1 MGKMTCQV
9 LLGAILVAGVA
20 HADTKL
26 DEAKSHLQSGAAL
39 YDGNDLRGALVEF
52 QRAYE
57 LAPSYKI
64 LFNIAQV
71 EMELQ
76 DHAGAFKAYTRYV
89 KEGGPDIAPARLALV
104 NAEIERLRGR
114 VGFLAIQTSAGAI
127 VLIDDVQ
134 VGYAPLPEPIA
145 VNAGRH
151 RVTIEVPRRE
161 PVTRVFD
168 VSGRQEVAAVLVFET
183 PVSASVAAAP
193 VTAVTV
199 PAEPPKPPPKN
210 SKVPVY
216 VAWSVTGG
224 FAVAAGVFA
233 VIAHRNANEL
243 ASLRSSFPVTSD
255 QLEAQR
261 SKTVRNARITDVLTG
276 AAVASAGVALYL
288 ALTRTSADARPPK
301 EKAVELHIAPTG
313 VAIAGRF

>member
-1 MGKMTCQV
+1 MTCQV
-9 LLGAILVAGVA
+9 LLGASLVAGAA

-26 DEAKSHLQSGAAL
+26 DEAKSHFQSGAAM
-39 YDGNDLRGALVEF
+39 YDDNDLRGALVEF

-76 DHAGAFKAYTRYV
+76 DHAGAFKAFTRYV
-89 KEGGPDIAPARLALV
+89 KEGGPDIAPARLAQV

-114 VGFLAIQTSAGAI
+114 VGFLAIQTSAGAS
-127 VLIDDVQ
+127 VLVDDVQ
-134 VGYAPLPEPIA
+134 VGYAPLPEPVA

-151 RVTIEVPRRE
+151 RVTIEVPHRE
-161 PVTRVFD
+161 AVTRVFD
-168 VSGRQEVAAVLVFET
+168 VSGRQEVAAVLVVDAPAT
-183 PVSASVAAAP
+183 PPVMPPP
-193 VTAVTV
+193 VTAT
-199 PAEPPKPPPKN
+199 PPPARQTAAN

-224 FAVAAGVFA
+224 LAIGAGVFA
-233 VIAHRNANEL
+233 FLAHGDANDL
-243 ASLRSSFPVTSD
+243 AALRSRFPVTSE
-255 QLEAQR
+255 QLAAQR
-261 SKTVRNARITDVLTG
+261 SKTVRNAAITDVLAG
-276 AAVASAGVALYL
+276 AAVASAGVALYFT
-288 ALTRTSADARPPK
+288 LTRSGAGARPAK
-301 EKAVELHIAPTG
+301 EKAVELHIAPSG

>member
-1 MGKMTCQV
+1 MTCQV
-9 LLGAILVAGVA
+9 LLGACLVAGAA
-20 HADTKL
+20 HADSKL

-39 YDGNDLRGALVEF
+39 YDGNDLRGALAEF

-89 KEGGPDIAPARLALV
+89 KEGGPDIPPARLALV

-114 VGFLAIQTSAGAI
+114 VGFLVIETSAGAG
-127 VLIDDVQ
+127 VLVDDLQ
-134 VGYAPLPEPIA
+134 VGYAPLPEPVA

-151 RVTIEVPRRE
+151 RVTVEVPHRE

-168 VSGRQEVAAVLVFET
+168 VSGRQEVAAVLVFDT
-183 PVSASVAAAP
+183 PVIPTGPAPRIAPTETEKAPAAS
-193 VTAVTV
+193 
-199 PAEPPKPPPKN
+199 

-224 FAVAAGVFA
+224 LAIGAGVFA
-233 VIAHRNANEL
+233 VITRGDANHL
-243 ASLRSSFPVTSD
+243 AALRSSFPVTSD
-255 QLEAQR
+255 QLAAQR
-261 SKTVRNARITDVLTG
+261 SKTMRNATITDVLAGT
-276 AAVASAGVALYL
+276 AVASAGVALYL
-288 ALTRTSADARPPK
+288 TLTRTGAGAKPAR
-301 EKAVELHIAPTG
+301 EKAVELHIAPTS

>member
-1 MGKMTCQV
+1 MGKMTCHV
-9 LLGAILVAGVA
+9 LLGASLVAGAA

-26 DEAKSHLQSGAAL
+26 DEAKSHLQSGATL

-89 KEGGPDIAPARLALV
+89 KEGGPDIAPARLAQV

-114 VGFLAIQTSAGAI
+114 VGFLAIQASAGAM
-127 VLIDDVQ
+127 VLVDDAH
-134 VGYAPLPEPIA
+134 VGYAPLPEPVA

-151 RVTIEVPRRE
+151 WVTVEVPHRE

-168 VSGRQEVAAVLVFET
+168 VSGRQEVAAVLIAEA
-183 PVSASVAAAP
+183 PAPP
-193 VTAVTV
+193 VTAALVTSA
-199 PAEPPKPPPKN
+199 AEPPTHPSAN
-210 SKVPVY
+210 SKAPVY

-224 FAVAAGVFA
+224 FAIGAGVFA
-233 VIAHRNANEL
+233 LVAHGNANEL
-243 ASLRSSFPVTSD
+243 AALRSSFPVTPD
-255 QLEAQR
+255 QLAAQR
-261 SKTVRNARITDVLTG
+261 SKTVHNAAITDVLAG
-276 AAVASAGVALYL
+276 ASAGVALYL
-288 ALTRTSADARPPK
+288 TLTRTGADARPAK
-301 EKAVELHIAPTG
+301 EKTVELHIAPTG

>member
-1 MGKMTCQV
+1 MGKLTCQV
-9 LLGAILVAGVA
+9 LLGACLVAGAA

-39 YDGNDLRGALVEF
+39 YDGNDFRGALVEF

-89 KEGGPDIAPARLALV
+89 KEGGPDIPPARLAQV

-114 VGFLAIQTSAGAI
+114 VGFLAIQTSAGAA
-127 VLIDDVQ
+127 VLVDDLQ
-134 VGYAPLPEPIA
+134 VGYAPLPEPVA
-145 VNAGRH
+145 VKAGRH
-151 RVTIEVPRRE
+151 RVTVEVPHRE
-161 PVTRVFD
+161 AVTRVFD
-168 VSGRQEVAAVLVFET
+168 VSGRQEVAAVLVFDT
-183 PVSASVAAAP
+183 PVIQPVAALPLIAP
-193 VTAVTV
+193 TERPKDP
-199 PAEPPKPPPKN
+199 PAN

-224 FAVAAGVFA
+224 LAIGAGVLA
-233 VIAHRNANEL
+233 VITRGDANRL
-243 ASLRSSFPVTSD
+243 AALRSSFPVTSD
-255 QLEAQR
+255 QLAAQR
-261 SKTVRNARITDVLTG
+261 SKTMRNAVITDVLAGT
-276 AAVASAGVALYL
+276 AVASAGVALYL
-288 ALTRTSADARPPK
+288 TLTRTGGGARPAK
-301 EKAVELHIAPTG
+301 EKAVELHIAPTS